1 MPCIPALPSQ
11 PFWEIFLG
19 KRLMYARTG
28 CNLCKKTM
36 GKKHCKMDI
45 GRENNA
51 VFAKKPP
58 KKDRVE

>member
-1 MPCIPALPSQ
+1 MHPCPSQ

-19 KRLMYARTG
+19 KRLMYDRTG

-58 KKDRVE
+58 KKDRVK

>member
-1 MPCIPALPSQ
+1 MQSLQ
-11 PFWEIFLG
+11 
-19 KRLMYARTG
+19 
-28 CNLCKKTM
+28 KTM